1 MFQQGETSLFRQRKL
16 AIFIDRS
23 HLTNTMPDTPNHSP
37 GLLAQFAPLATYG
50 RRALILVWATS
61 RLLTLALAALTVI
74 AGLLPAAIAWVGK
87 ELVDSVVLA
96 IEQGAMN
103 EAIWF
108 WLSLEALLVAAMAAA
123 QTALNI
129 CNNLLRAQLGHRV
142 NVMIL
147 EKAQQLELAQLEDA
161 EFYDRLTRAR
171 REASSR
177 PLALVQKTFGVIQN
191 GIAIL
196 SFSGLLFAFSPWAVL
211 LLVVGGLPAFFV
223 EAKFADQA
231 FRLFRWRSPETREMM
246 YLESV
251 MAREDY
257 TKEVKL
263 FDLGPKLLDR
273 YKAIF
278 GKLFTEDRA
287 LTIRRGWWAFGLGLV
302 GTAALYGAFAW
313 VVLATVTGQLSL
325 GEMTMYMMIFKQGQ
339 SAVSASLTSIN
350 GMYEDHLYLTSLYEF
365 LEQPVRE
372 TAGTVRQGVQ
382 PGSGLEII
390 DLSFSYPGSKEPAL
404 ENINLILRPGS
415 SLALVGENGSGKTT
429 LTKLIAGLYEIEQ
442 GDIVLDGTS
451 LKDWH
456 PRALQDRIGVI
467 FQDFARYQWLVGHN
481 IGAGDVTEFENQ
493 DRWREAAEKGLADA
507 FIRDLPSGYQT
518 QLGRWFR
525 DGREL
530 SGGQWQK
537 IALARAF
544 MRTRADI
551 LILDEPTS
559 AMDAKAESEV
569 FQHFQSMAREQI
581 LILISHRFSTVRQA
595 DRIAVMEAGRIIEMG
610 SHEELMALRGRYAH
624 LFELQAAAYR

>member
-1 MFQQGETSLFRQRKL
+1 MKIAWTQQIL
-16 AIFIDRS
+16 
-23 HLTNTMPDTPNHSP
+23 
-37 GLLAQFAPLATYG
+37 PLWTYG
-50 RRALILVWATS
+50 RRALALVWATS
-61 RLLTLALAALTVI
+61 RLLTLTLALLTVI

-103 EAIWF
+103 STIWF
-108 WLSLEALLVAAMAAA
+108 WLSLEALLVACMAAA

-129 CNNLLRAQLGHRV
+129 ANNLLRAQLGQRV

-147 EKAQQLELAQLEDA
+147 EKAQTLSLAQLEDA

-177 PLALVQKTFGVIQN
+177 PLALVQKTFSVIQN

-196 SFSGLLFAFSPWAVL
+196 SFSGLLLAFSPWAVVL
-211 LLVVGGLPAFFV
+211 LLVGGLPAFFV
-223 EAKFADQA
+223 EAKFAGQA
-231 FRLFRWRSPETREMM
+231 FQLFRWRSPDTREMM

-263 FDLGPKLLDR
+263 YGLAPTLLDR
-273 YKAIF
+273 YRAIF
-278 GKLFTEDRA
+278 AKLFKEDRA
-287 LTIRRGWWAFGLGLV
+287 LTIRRGWWAFGLGLL

-313 VVLATVTGQLSL
+313 VVASTVLGLLTLGQ
-325 GEMTMYMMIFKQGQ
+325 MTMYILVFRQGQ
-339 SAVSASLTSIN
+339 SAVSASLNAIN
-350 GMYEDHLYLTSLYEF
+350 GMYEDHLYLSSLYEF
-365 LEQPVRE
+365 LELPVP
-372 TAGTVRQGVQ
+372 AVNGGTLTQGTH
-382 PGSGLEII
+382 PGRGLEIEN
-390 DLSFSYPGSKEPAL
+390 LSFRYPGTDRLAL
-404 ENINLILRPGS
+404 KHINLTLRPGE

-429 LTKLIAGLYEIEQ
+429 LTKLIAGLYAIED
-442 GDIVLDGTS
+442 GDIRLDGSS
-451 LKDWH
+451 LNDWDR
-456 PRALQDRIGVI
+456 RALQDRIGVI
-467 FQDFARYQWLVGHN
+467 FQDFARYQWRVGAN
-481 IGAGDVTEFENQ
+481 IGAGDITAIDDQ
-493 DRWREAAEKGLADA
+493 SRWEEAAEKGLAA
-507 FIRDLPSGYQT
+507 EFIAGLPQGYQT
-518 QLGRWFR
+518 QLGRWFK

-544 MRTRADI
+544 MRKRADI

-569 FQHFQSMAREQI
+569 FNHLQATAKNQI

-595 DRIAVMEAGRIIEMG
+595 DRIGVMDQGEIIELG
-610 SHEELMALRGRYAH
+610 THDELIALGGRYAQ
-624 LFELQAAAYR
+624 LFELQAEAYR